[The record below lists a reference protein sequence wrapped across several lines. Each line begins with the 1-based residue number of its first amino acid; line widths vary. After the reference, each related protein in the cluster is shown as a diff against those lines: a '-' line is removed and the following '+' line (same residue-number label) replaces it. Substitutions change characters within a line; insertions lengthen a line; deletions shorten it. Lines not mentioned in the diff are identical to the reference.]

1 MKRVFLVDDEYL
13 AIEGLR
19 RLVDWKKYDMEVC
32 GVAGDGK
39 SGREMI
45 LAQKPDIVFSD
56 IRMPGMNGLDMI
68 AAVKPALPQTL
79 FAIISGYNDF
89 EYVRTA
95 LRMSIVDY
103 LDKPVTVE
111 KVYAVLERMNAVF
124 SAREQAA
131 PNMAGL
137 GEAMAELLRLEDV
150 SLLQLKETGERCHAN
165 LLGVSNL
172 TVGFLGA
179 KRPESIPAAALEKAL
194 AVHEIACVFLP
205 CGGGTLCVMHSER
218 PYAVRDVR
226 ACVQSALE
234 EAFAS
239 GEVECAGFS
248 AQYMSLCDL
257 KKAEQEASYAARYA
271 RFFDEEMVD
280 FNALETDGGSNLS
293 GCRSQIG
300 FALRTGEWQSAMEQ
314 VRQTVEVMQKN
325 KLTPE
330 LFCHVCL
337 ELIYQGLG
345 VCRETGREFEK
356 NGRPFLPHVEISE
369 LMRCDEVGRWT
380 IETYDAMIQW
390 LRQRRIQTERKDVL
404 RARKYI
410 DEHFGEPITLEMLSQ
425 MCSMHT
431 TYFSV
436 VFKEQIGMTYIKYLN
451 VVRIEKAKQ
460 MLLAGE
466 KVKDVGERCGFGSPR
481 YFTEKF
487 KQYTG
492 VTPDQFRKNA

>member
-172 TVGFLGA
+172 TVVFLGA

-205 CGGGTLCVMHSER
+205 CGGGMLCVTHSER

-226 ACVQSALE
+226 ACVQSVLE

-257 KKAEQEASYAARYA
+257 KKAEQEASYAARY
-271 RFFDEEMVD
+271 
-280 FNALETDGGSNLS
+280 DGGSNLS

-337 ELIYQGLG
+337 ELI
-345 VCRETGREFEK
+345 
-356 NGRPFLPHVEISE
+356 
-369 LMRCDEVGRWT
+369 
-380 IETYDAMIQW
+380 
-390 LRQRRIQTERKDVL
+390 
-404 RARKYI
+404 
-410 DEHFGEPITLEMLSQ
+410 
-425 MCSMHT
+425 
-431 TYFSV
+431 
-436 VFKEQIGMTYIKYLN
+436 
-451 VVRIEKAKQ
+451 
-460 MLLAGE
+460 
-466 KVKDVGERCGFGSPR
+466 
-481 YFTEKF
+481 
-487 KQYTG
+487 
-492 VTPDQFRKNA
+492 